1 MANTEHGLDKA
12 YELRRFEQ
20 QIAAGA
26 LGCLLAALITY
37 VSLTSVPATP
47 EMMAVKA
54 GLTEIEPI
62 TVFPDFAS
70 IDTVA
75 VKKQQFFDFLEDY
88 VMAENANIAETRR
101 ELRSY
106 VDIANSGVAFS
117 QRERR
122 WILQLAEH
130 YDLDTSAL
138 SDREIANELYLRVD
152 KVPVS
157 LALAQAANESAWGT
171 SRFAR
176 QGNNIFGQ
184 WCYEEGCGLV
194 PRSRLS
200 GATHEVKKFDSIQES
215 VNAYINNIN
224 THPSYSYLRELRA
237 RMRDRNRPLDSLRLA
252 MGLSSYSQRGDN
264 YVDEVQN
271 LIVQNQLTER
281 DKG

>member
-1 MANTEHGLDKA
+1 MASAEHRLDKA

-26 LGCLLAALITY
+26 LGCLLAALVVY
-37 VSLTSVPATP
+37 VSLSSTP
-47 EMMAVKA
+47 SAPDIAAIEADLS
-54 GLTEIEPI
+54 GIEPI

-70 IDTVA
+70 IDSVA

-88 VMAENANIAETRR
+88 VMAENENIAATRG

-122 WILQLAEH
+122 WILRLAEQ
-130 YDLDTSAL
+130 YDLDTSTL

-152 KVPVS
+152 AVPVS

-194 PRSRLS
+194 PRRRPS
-200 GATHEVKKFDSIQES
+200 GATHEVKTFDSVQES

-237 RMRDRNRPLDSLRLA
+237 RMRDRNRPLDPLRLA
-252 MGLSSYSQRGDN
+252 MGLGSYSQRGDN

-271 LIVQNQLTER
+271 LILQNELTER

>member
-47 EMMAVKA
+47 EMMAVEA

-237 RMRDRNRPLDSLRLA
+237 RMRDQNRPLDPLRLA
-252 MGLSSYSQRGDN
+252 MGLGSYSQRGDN

-271 LIVQNQLTER
+271 LIMQNQLTER

>member
-224 THPSYSYLRELRA
+224 THPSYGYLRELRA

>member
-47 EMMAVKA
+47 EMMAEEA

-252 MGLSSYSQRGDN
+252 MGLGSYSQRGDN

>member
-252 MGLSSYSQRGDN
+252 MGLGSYSQRGDN

>member
-1 MANTEHGLDKA
+1 MANMENGLDRA

-20 QIAAGA
+20 QMAAGA
-26 LGCLLAALITY
+26 LGCLLAALVTY
-37 VSLTSVPATP
+37 VSFTTAPATS
-47 EMMAVKA
+47 EMTAAEADLSEV
-54 GLTEIEPI
+54 EPVS
-62 TVFPDFAS
+62 VFPDFVS
-70 IDTVA
+70 IDSVA

-194 PRSRLS
+194 PRRRLS

-237 RMRDRNRPLDSLRLA
+237 RMRDRNRPLDPLRLA
-252 MGLSSYSQRGDN
+252 MGLGSYSQRGDN

-271 LIVQNQLTER
+271 LIMQNQLTER
-281 DKG
+281 DEG

>member
-47 EMMAVKA
+47 EMMAVEA

-252 MGLSSYSQRGDN
+252 MGLGSYSQRGDN

-271 LIVQNQLTER
+271 LIMQNQLTER

>member
-47 EMMAVKA
+47 EMMAVEA

-106 VDIANSGVAFS
+106 VDIVNSGVAFS

-252 MGLSSYSQRGDN
+252 MGLGSYSQRGDN

-281 DKG
+281 DKR

>member
-70 IDTVA
+70 IDNVA

>member
-1 MANTEHGLDKA
+1 MT
-12 YELRRFEQ
+12 
-20 QIAAGA
+20 AAEA
-26 LGCLLAALITY
+26 DL
-37 VSLTSVPATP
+37 S
-47 EMMAVKA
+47 EVK
-54 GLTEIEPI
+54 PI
-62 TVFPDFAS
+62 SVFPDFAS
-70 IDTVA
+70 IDSVA

-106 VDIANSGVAFS
+106 VDIVNSGVAFS

-184 WCYEEGCGLV
+184 WCYEKGCGLV
-194 PRSRLS
+194 PRRRLS

-224 THPSYSYLRELRA
+224 THPSYGYLRELRA
-237 RMRDRNRPLDSLRLA
+237 RMRDQNRLLDSLDLA
-252 MGLSSYSQRGDN
+252 VGLGSYSQRGDS

-271 LIVQNQLTER
+271 LIMQNQLTER
-281 DKG
+281 DNG

>member
-47 EMMAVKA
+47 EMMAEEA

-194 PRSRLS
+194 PRRRLS

-252 MGLSSYSQRGDN
+252 MGLGSYSQRGDN

>member
-1 MANTEHGLDKA
+1 MANMENGLDRA

-20 QIAAGA
+20 HMAAGA
-26 LGCLLAALITY
+26 LGCLLAVLVTY
-37 VSLTSVPATP
+37 VSLTTAPATS
-47 EMMAVKA
+47 EMTAAEADLSEVK
-54 GLTEIEPI
+54 PI
-62 TVFPDFAS
+62 SVFPDFAS
-70 IDTVA
+70 IDSVA

-88 VMAENANIAETRR
+88 VMAENAKIAETRR

-106 VDIANSGVAFS
+106 VDIVNSGVAFS

-130 YDLDTSAL
+130 YDLDISAL

-184 WCYEEGCGLV
+184 WCYEKGCGLV
-194 PRSRLS
+194 PRRRLS

-224 THPSYSYLRELRA
+224 THPSYGYLRELRA
-237 RMRDRNRPLDSLRLA
+237 RMRDQNRLLDSLDLA
-252 MGLSSYSQRGDN
+252 VGLGSYSQRGDS

-271 LIVQNQLTER
+271 LIMQNQLTER
-281 DKG
+281 DNG

>member
-47 EMMAVKA
+47 EMMAVEA

-252 MGLSSYSQRGDN
+252 MGLGSYSQRGDN

>member
-47 EMMAVKA
+47 EMMAEEA

-252 MGLSSYSQRGDN
+252 MGLGSYSQRGDN

-271 LIVQNQLTER
+271 LIMQNQLTER

>member
-47 EMMAVKA
+47 EMMAVEA

-88 VMAENANIAETRR
+88 VMAENAKIAETRR

-194 PRSRLS
+194 PRRRLS

-237 RMRDRNRPLDSLRLA
+237 RMRDQNRPLDPLRLA
-252 MGLSSYSQRGDN
+252 MGLGSYSQRGDN

-271 LIVQNQLTER
+271 LIMQNQLTER

>member
-47 EMMAVKA
+47 EMMAVEA

-194 PRSRLS
+194 PRRRLS

-252 MGLSSYSQRGDN
+252 MGLGSYSQRGDN

>member
-1 MANTEHGLDKA
+1 MANMENGLDRA

-20 QIAAGA
+20 HITAGA
-26 LGCLLAALITY
+26 LGCCLAALVTY
-37 VSLTSVPATP
+37 VFLTTEPASS
-47 EMMAVKA
+47 EMTAAEA
-54 GLTEIEPI
+54 GFSGVEPI
-62 TVFPDFAS
+62 SVFPDFAS
-70 IDTVA
+70 IDSVA

-88 VMAENANIAETRR
+88 VMAENENIAKTRR
-101 ELRSY
+101 ELGSY
-106 VDIANSGVAFS
+106 LDIANSGLDFS

-130 YDLDTSAL
+130 YDLDTSTL
-138 SDREIANELYLRVD
+138 SDREITNELYKRVD

-176 QGNNIFGQ
+176 EGNNIFGQ

-194 PRSRLS
+194 PRRRLA

-224 THPSYSYLRELRA
+224 THPSYSHLRDLRA
-237 RMRDRNRPLDSLRLA
+237 RMRDRNRPLDPLRLA
-252 MGLSSYSQRGDN
+252 IGLESYSQRGDN

-271 LIVQNQLTER
+271 LIEQNQLTER

>member
-47 EMMAVKA
+47 EMMAVEA

-70 IDTVA
+70 IDNVA

>member
-1 MANTEHGLDKA
+1 MANIENGLDRA

-20 QIAAGA
+20 QMAAGA
-26 LGCLLAALITY
+26 LGCLLAALVTY
-37 VSLTSVPATP
+37 VSLTTAPATP
-47 EMMAVKA
+47 DMTAAEADLSEVK
-54 GLTEIEPI
+54 PI
-62 TVFPDFAS
+62 SVFPDFAS
-70 IDTVA
+70 IDSVT

-88 VMAENANIAETRR
+88 VMAENENIAETRR

-130 YDLDTSAL
+130 YELDTSTL
-138 SDREIANELYLRVD
+138 SDREIANELYMRVD
-152 KVPVS
+152 QVPVS

-194 PRSRLS
+194 PRRRLS

-224 THPSYSYLRELRA
+224 THPSYGYLRELRA
-237 RMRDRNRPLDSLRLA
+237 RMRDRNRPLDPLRLA
-252 MGLSSYSQRGDN
+252 MGLGSYSQRGDN

-281 DKG
+281 DEG

>member
-1 MANTEHGLDKA
+1 MANSNHGIDKD

-26 LGCLLAALITY
+26 LCCLLAVLVTY
-37 VSLTSVPATP
+37 VSLSSVPETP
-47 EMMAVKA
+47 DITLIEAELPDVK
-54 GLTEIEPI
+54 PI

-70 IDTVA
+70 IDSVT

-88 VMAENANIAETRR
+88 VMAENENIAATRS

-122 WILQLAEH
+122 WILRLAEQ
-130 YDLDTSAL
+130 YDLDTSTL
-138 SDREIANELYLRVD
+138 SDRDIANELYLRVD

-194 PRSRLS
+194 PRRRPS

-237 RMRDRNRPLDSLRLA
+237 RMRDRDRPLDPLRLA
-252 MGLSSYSQRGDN
+252 MGLGSYSQRGDN

-271 LIVQNQLTER
+271 LILQNELTER

>member
-47 EMMAVKA
+47 EMMAVEA

-252 MGLSSYSQRGDN
+252 TGLGSYSQRGDN

>member
-1 MANTEHGLDKA
+1 
-12 YELRRFEQ
+12 
-20 QIAAGA
+20 
-26 LGCLLAALITY
+26 
-37 VSLTSVPATP
+37 
-47 EMMAVKA
+47 
-54 GLTEIEPI
+54 
-62 TVFPDFAS
+62 
-70 IDTVA
+70 
-75 VKKQQFFDFLEDY
+75 
-88 VMAENANIAETRR
+88 
-101 ELRSY
+101 
-106 VDIANSGVAFS
+106 
-117 QRERR
+117 

-184 WCYEEGCGLV
+184 WCYEKGCGLV
-194 PRSRLS
+194 PRRRPS

-224 THPSYSYLRELRA
+224 THPSYGYLRELRA
-237 RMRDRNRPLDSLRLA
+237 RMRDQNRPLDSLGLA
-252 MGLSSYSQRGDN
+252 VGLGSYSQRGDN

-271 LIVQNQLTER
+271 LIMQNQLTER
-281 DKG
+281 DNG